1 MKLSLTKAY
10 AKFIWAPISDF
21 NAMKQSLQLRL
32 SQHLALTP
40 QLQQS
45 IRLLQLSSIE
55 LKQELE
61 QMLQDNPLL
70 ERGLEEDYVPSG
82 APSSGGEIPEQGGA
96 AEQSATTTSTESSD
110 NSETDFSTLES
121 ERWERVSG
129 GNPDS
134 EDDNDY
140 LFQEPDLPT
149 LREHLLAQLR
159 LLPLSEQDFMVA
171 SLLIEAI
178 NEDGYLEQSLE
189 DLSEIMATDGEPL
202 DILELQIALKRVQHL
217 DPIGV
222 AARNLAECLELQLNA
237 LPEDTLYR
245 DLALMIASKHLPV
258 LASRDFTRLKKLLH
272 CNDDELRAAQL
283 LITRTN
289 PRPGAEFSRV
299 ENDHYVQPEVMIKKV
314 KGLWVAT
321 LNDEAM
327 PKLRINLLYAD
338 ILKRNRENS
347 SQYLSSQMQ
356 EAKWFIKNIQQ
367 RFATILRVSQ
377 AIVDRQRNFFEHG
390 DVAMRPLVL
399 REIADEV
406 GLHESTISRVTTRKY
421 MLTPRGVYELK
432 YFFGSHVSTDSGGA
446 CSATAIR
453 ALIKQLI
460 AAEEPRK
467 PLSDNQIADILGQQG
482 IVVARRTIAKYRE
495 SLQIPPANQ
504 RKTI

>member
-159 LLPLSEQDFMVA
+159 LLPLSEQDFIISIKRVFIDYY
-171 SLLIEAI
+171 SLL
-178 NEDGYLEQSLE
+178 
-189 DLSEIMATDGEPL
+189 T
-202 DILELQIALKRVQHL
+202 
-217 DPIGV
+217 
-222 AARNLAECLELQLNA
+222 
-237 LPEDTLYR
+237 
-245 DLALMIASKHLPV
+245 
-258 LASRDFTRLKKLLH
+258 
-272 CNDDELRAAQL
+272 
-283 LITRTN
+283 
-289 PRPGAEFSRV
+289 
-299 ENDHYVQPEVMIKKV
+299 
-314 KGLWVAT
+314 
-321 LNDEAM
+321 
-327 PKLRINLLYAD
+327 
-338 ILKRNRENS
+338 
-347 SQYLSSQMQ
+347 
-356 EAKWFIKNIQQ
+356 
-367 RFATILRVSQ
+367 VS
-377 AIVDRQRNFFEHG
+377 
-390 DVAMRPLVL
+390 
-399 REIADEV
+399 
-406 GLHESTISRVTTRKY
+406 
-421 MLTPRGVYELK
+421 
-432 YFFGSHVSTDSGGA
+432 
-446 CSATAIR
+446 
-453 ALIKQLI
+453 
-460 AAEEPRK
+460 
-467 PLSDNQIADILGQQG
+467 
-482 IVVARRTIAKYRE
+482 
-495 SLQIPPANQ
+495 
-504 RKTI
+504 